1 MHCHYLCSMTFLQL
15 IVKGKT
21 KLFIVLFVLC
31 FAIIG
36 SSQPRNGERAFDRKD
51 AMTGRIYGK
60 IVDSVSNKSLE
71 YVVIRVVSSSGQL
84 ISGALSEHNG
94 DFSVDKIPVNKPL
107 IIEIGLVGYH
117 GQKLNFILSSASFP
131 IEKDLGNIKLG
142 IKSQKVLE
150 VRDDANGFRKEFDK
164 SIYEVDKNAIN
175 AGGTAEDV
183 LRNIPVVQVDQD
195 GNVSVRNTAPQ
206 IFVDGRPTT
215 LSIDQ
220 IPADA
225 IEKVEIIT
233 NPSAKYDAS
242 GGGGGILNIVMK
254 KDRRRG
260 YNGSIRTGINTVPP
274 GIETQF
280 QDKYRMNGGVDFN
293 VRKKKVNFFVNGNLN
308 QRRSISEAQTDRED
322 LLTLPLKSDQY
333 QISKNNGYFARGNI
347 GMDWFIDNR
356 NTLTFSQS
364 LNKGQFNPDD
374 SMHVDVDTLSATS
387 NLNGEYYR
395 RSNTDRVFQNLGSSV
410 LYKHLFAKEGTEL
423 TADFNYNAI
432 QSTFNGD
439 YKNIYSDSDPSIW
452 RQQGNVQQSLY
463 TFQMDYVTK
472 INDRFKLEMGRR
484 FSLRNYTSEYD
495 NYRFDLDSQI
505 YTINPS
511 LLVDYAFSDRV
522 EAMYTTLS
530 VNGEKWKYQMGLRA
544 ESSSYTGE
552 LKSTGNRFKIDY
564 PMSFFPS
571 FYLTRVIDETQD
583 VQLSFNRRINRPS
596 FMQLSPFTDYSDSLN
611 VSRGNP
617 NLKPEFTHGV
627 EFSYLKNFSKK
638 NTLVASLYSR
648 YTTNVT
654 VKQQITEY
662 SDVLNDNIIVTTSM
676 NAFYGWASGMEI
688 VSRNAIT
695 EWFDLTTT
703 LNIYNST
710 IDGTNI
716 TPDLTNSINSFW
728 VKMNTSFKLPKGFV
742 IQING
747 DYASKKALEVGS
759 SERGGG
765 MGGGGFGGGHGG
777 GMWGGTLNTA
787 QGFVR
792 PNYGLDCSLKKE
804 FLKDKSLVV
813 SIAAQDILHTRVTSV
828 YSTTPYFIQDSQRYR
843 DWQTYRVNVSWR
855 FGKMDASLF
864 KRKNTKMNAE
874 GMEG

>member
-1 MHCHYLCSMTFLQL
+1 MVFLICSNVALAQP
-15 IVKGKT
+15 KYPGGRGEGKM
-21 KLFIVLFVLC
+21 
-31 FAIIG
+31 
-36 SSQPRNGERAFDRKD
+36 GE
-51 AMTGRIYGK
+51 MSGRIYGK
-60 IVDSVSNKSLE
+60 VLDSLTNKPLE
-71 YVVIRVVSSSGQL
+71 YAVIRVVTASGQL
-84 ISGALSEHNG
+84 VSGALSEHNG
-94 DFSVDKIPVNKPL
+94 DFSVDKVFIAKPL
-107 IIEIGLVGYH
+107 VLEIGLVGYYT
-117 GQKLNFILSSASFP
+117 QKLKFQLSPGGFP
-131 IEKDLGNIKLG
+131 IEKDMGNIKLG
-142 IKSQKVLE
+142 LKDQKILE

-225 IEKVEIIT
+225 IEKVEVIT

-254 KDRRRG
+254 KDRGRG

-274 GIETQF
+274 GMESRL
-280 QDKYRMNGGVDFN
+280 QDKYRMNGGLDFN
-293 VRKKKVNFFVNGNLN
+293 IRKKKINFFVNGNLN
-308 QRRSISEAQTDRED
+308 QRRSISEAFTDRKD
-322 LLTLPLKSDQY
+322 LLTLPLQSDQY
-333 QISKNNGYFARGNI
+333 QISRNNGYFARGNF
-347 GMDWFIDNR
+347 GLDWFIDNR
-356 NTLTFSQS
+356 NTITISES

-374 SMHVDVDTLSATS
+374 SMHVDVDTLNGAT

-395 RSNTDRVFQNLGSSV
+395 RSNTDRVFQNLGTSV

-439 YKNIYSDSDPSIW
+439 YKNIYTDADPSIW
-452 RQQGNVQQSLY
+452 RQEGSVQQSLY

-472 INDRFKLEMGRR
+472 LSDRYKLELGRR
-484 FSLRNYTSEYD
+484 FSLRNYGSNYD
-495 NYRFDLDSQI
+495 NFRYDMNSET

-511 LLVDYAFSDRV
+511 LLVDYSFSDRV
-522 EAMYTTLS
+522 EAMYSTLS

-564 PMSFFPS
+564 PISLFPS
-571 FYLTRVIDETQD
+571 LYVTRVIDPTQD
-583 VQLSFNRRINRPS
+583 FQLSFNRRINRPS

-662 SDVLNDNIIVTTSM
+662 SDVLNDDIIVTTSL
-676 NAFYGWASGMEI
+676 NAFYGWASGMEL
-688 VSRNAIT
+688 VSRNALT

-728 VKMNTSFKLPKGFV
+728 VKMNASFKLPKGLV

-792 PNYGLDCSLKKE
+792 PNYGLDCSIKKE
-804 FLKDKSLVV
+804 FLKDRSLVV

-828 YSTTPYFIQDSQRYR
+828 YSTTPYFIQDAQRYR

-864 KRKNTKMNAE
+864 KRKNNRTNSE

>member
-1 MHCHYLCSMTFLQL
+1 MSLLVY
-15 IVKGKT
+15 
-21 KLFIVLFVLC
+21 
-31 FAIIG
+31 A
-36 SSQPRNGERAFDRKD
+36 QPRTGERGGDRKD
-51 AMTGRIYGK
+51 GMTGRIYGK
-60 IVDSVSNKSLE
+60 ILDSISNKPLE
-71 YVVIRVVSSSGQL
+71 YAVIRVVSPSGQL
-84 ISGALSEHNG
+84 ISGGLSEHNG
-94 DFSVDKIPVNKPL
+94 DFSVDKIPVAKPFVV
-107 IIEIGLVGYH
+107 EIGLVGYH
-117 GQKLNFILSSASFP
+117 TQKVNFQLSPGGFP
-131 IEKDLGNIKLG
+131 IEKDMGNIKLG
-142 IKSQKVLE
+142 LKDQKILE

-215 LSIDQ
+215 LTIDQ

-254 KDRRRG
+254 KDRGRG
-260 YNGSIRTGINTVPP
+260 YNGSVRTGFNTVPP
-274 GIETQF
+274 QMETRF
-280 QDKYRMNGGVDFN
+280 QDKYRMNGGLDFN
-293 VRKKKVNFFVNGNLN
+293 IRKKKVNFFVNGSLN
-308 QRRSISEAQTDRED
+308 QRRSLSEAFTDRQD
-322 LLTLPLKSDQY
+322 LLALPLQSDQY
-333 QISKNNGYFARGNI
+333 QISRNNGFFARGNV

-356 NTLTFSQS
+356 NTITFSQS

-374 SMHVDVDTLSATS
+374 SMHVYVDTLQENSLT
-387 NLNGEYYR
+387 NGEYYR

-432 QSTFNGD
+432 RSTFSGD
-439 YKNIYSDSDPSIW
+439 YRNIYSDSDPSIW
-452 RQQGNVQQSLY
+452 RQEGDVSQSLY

-472 INDRFKLEMGRR
+472 LNDKFKLEMGRR

-495 NYRFDLDSQI
+495 NFRYDINTQI
-505 YTINPS
+505 YTANPS
-511 LLVDYAFSDRV
+511 LLVDYSFSDRV
-522 EAMYTTLS
+522 EALYTTLS
-530 VNGEKWKYQMGLRA
+530 VNGERWKYQMGLRA

-564 PMSFFPS
+564 PISLFPS

-583 VQLSFNRRINRPS
+583 FQLSFNRRINRPS

-617 NLKPEFTHGV
+617 NLRPEFTHGV
-627 EFSYLKNFSKK
+627 EFSYLKNFNKK

-654 VKQQITEY
+654 VKQQIAEY
-662 SDVLNDNIIVTTSM
+662 SDVLNDNIIVTTSL
-676 NAFYGWASGMEI
+676 NAFYGWASGIEV
-688 VSRNAIT
+688 VSRNAVT
-695 EWFDLTTT
+695 DWFDLTTT
-703 LNIYNST
+703 LNVYNST

-716 TPDLTNSINSFW
+716 TPDLTNSINSYW
-728 VKMNTSFKLPKGFV
+728 VKMNASFKLPKGFV
-742 IQING
+742 VQVNG
-747 DYASKKALEVGS
+747 DYASRKALEVGS

-777 GMWGGTLNTA
+777 MWGGTLNTA

-792 PNYGLDCSLKKE
+792 PNYGLDCSIRKE
-804 FLKDKSLVV
+804 FLKDRSLVM
-813 SIAAQDILHTRVTSV
+813 SFAAQDILHTRVTSV
-828 YSTTPYFIQDSQRYR
+828 YSTTPFFIQDSQRFR
-843 DWQTYRVNVSWR
+843 DWQTYRFTLSWR
-855 FGKMDASLF
+855 FGRMDAAQS
-864 KRKNTKMNAE
+864 KRKNNRTNSE

>member
-1 MHCHYLCSMTFLQL
+1 MTFIQL
-15 IVKGKT
+15 IVQGFKYTFFVFVFLICSHLALAQPKYPGGRGEGKM
-21 KLFIVLFVLC
+21 
-31 FAIIG
+31 
-36 SSQPRNGERAFDRKD
+36 GE
-51 AMTGRIYGK
+51 MSGRIYGK
-60 IVDSVSNKSLE
+60 VLDSLTNKPLE
-71 YVVIRVVSSSGQL
+71 YAVIRVVTASGQL
-84 ISGALSEHNG
+84 VSGALSEHNG
-94 DFSVDKIPVNKPL
+94 DFSVDKVFVAKPL
-107 IIEIGLVGYH
+107 ILEIGLVGYH
-117 GQKLNFILSSASFP
+117 TQKLKFELSPGGFP
-131 IEKDLGNIKLG
+131 IEKDMGNIKLG
-142 IKSQKVLE
+142 LKEQKILD

-225 IEKVEIIT
+225 IEKVEVIT

-254 KDRRRG
+254 KDRGRG

-274 GIETQF
+274 NVETRL
-280 QDKYRMNGGVDFN
+280 QDKYRMNGGIDFN
-293 VRKKKVNFFVNGNLN
+293 VRKKKVNYFVNGNLN
-308 QRRSISEAQTDRED
+308 QRRSISQAYTDRKD
-322 LLTLPLKSDQY
+322 LLTLPLQSDQY
-333 QISKNNGYFARGNI
+333 QISRNNGYFARGNV
-347 GMDWFIDNR
+347 GLDWFIDNR
-356 NTLTFSQS
+356 NTITISES
-364 LNKGQFNPDD
+364 VNRGQFNPDD
-374 SMHVDVDTLSATS
+374 SMHVDVDTLNGAT

-395 RSNTDRVFQNLGSSV
+395 RSNTNRVFQNLGTSV

-423 TADFNYNAI
+423 TADLNYNAI
-432 QSTFNGD
+432 QSTFDGD

-452 RQQGNVQQSLY
+452 RQQGSVQQSLY

-472 INDRFKLEMGRR
+472 LNDRYKLELGRR
-484 FSLRNYTSEYD
+484 FSLRNYGSNYD
-495 NYRFDLDSQI
+495 NFRYDLNTGN
-505 YTINPS
+505 YTVNPS
-511 LLVDYAFSDRV
+511 LLVDYSFSDRV
-522 EAMYTTLS
+522 EAMYSTLS

-564 PMSFFPS
+564 PISLFPS
-571 FYLTRVIDETQD
+571 FYITRVIDPTQD
-583 VQLSFNRRINRPS
+583 FQLSFNRRINRPG

-676 NAFYGWASGMEI
+676 NAFYGWASGMEL
-688 VSRNAIT
+688 VSRNAVT

-728 VKMNTSFKLPKGFV
+728 VKMNTSFKLPKGLI
-742 IQING
+742 IQVNG

-765 MGGGGFGGGHGG
+765 MGGGGGFGGGHGG
-777 GMWGGTLNTA
+777 GMGGGTLNTA

-792 PNYGLDCSLKKE
+792 PNYGLDCSIKKE
-804 FLKDKSLVV
+804 FLKDRSLVV
-813 SIAAQDILHTRVTSV
+813 SIAAQDVFHTRVTSV
-828 YSTTPYFIQDSQRYR
+828 YSKTPYFLQDAQRYR

-864 KRKNTKMNAE
+864 KRKNNKTNSE